1 MAVEQDTHGCRVLTP
16 PHYYTFYYTQVA
28 ADVPIAVEQDTRGC
42 QTLVIAGLEE
52 DLRKYYPQVVLKQ
65 KLTFF

>member
-1 MAVEQDTHGCRVLTP
+1 M
-16 PHYYTFYYTQVA
+16 
-28 ADVPIAVEQDTRGC
+28 AVEQDTRGC